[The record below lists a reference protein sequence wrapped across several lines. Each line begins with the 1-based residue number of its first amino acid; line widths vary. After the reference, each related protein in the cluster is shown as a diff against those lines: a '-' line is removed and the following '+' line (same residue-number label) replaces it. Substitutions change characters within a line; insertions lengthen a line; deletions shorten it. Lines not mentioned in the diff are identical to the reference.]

1 METKRLTKS
10 DDNRVLCGVCGGI
23 GEYFNIDPV
32 VIRLLWVVFCSL
44 GGSAII
50 AYIIAAIIIPS
61 KTM

>member
-32 VIRLLWVVFCSL
+32 VMGGVLLSGRFRNHCLYHRSDHY
-44 GGSAII
+44 SQ
-50 AYIIAAIIIPS
+50 
-61 KTM
+61 